1 MWSAIAP
8 RFVFLAYI
16 PHGHCY
22 LWESSL
28 VGLHV
33 ISDSLITLS
42 YYSIPLILIYFSR
55 QREDLSFRGILW
67 LFSAFI
73 LACGTC
79 HLLEIWTLWRPSY
92 WLSGS
97 IKAITSVIS
106 LFTALTLISFIPKA
120 LAFRSPQE
128 LEALNSELHREIEK
142 RQRVETRLHYILQG
156 TGAVTGQ
163 EFFTALVEH
172 LAKTLQVRQV
182 CIAAQTDETSE
193 SLTTLALW
201 QDGSLQPN
209 LTYPIKGSPC
219 ERVMRQGQPQWF
231 PRDVQEEFPE
241 ATAMEAIEAFSYL
254 GSPLCDRQQN
264 VIGVLCIHHDAELDD
279 HDTTLAI
286 INIFAMRA
294 AAELL
299 RQRAEQARLQAYDSL
314 EESVCRATQRL
325 RERTNELIDANIS
338 LEKEIQ
344 DRIAAEAAL
353 RESEERWQL
362 AIQGSNEGIW
372 DWDIKG
378 DRIFYS
384 TSWKNILGYSD
395 EEIPNDTDV
404 FLQLVHPDEKESV
417 KQALLDHLNHKS
429 RIYSQEFRM
438 RCKQG
443 TYKWVLARGQA
454 LWDENGKPVRM
465 AGSHTNIHDRKRA
478 EAALREGAAREQAL
492 AHAIARMRQT
502 LDLEDIFSA
511 TTDEL
516 RDVLNCDRVLVYR
529 FFPDWS
535 GTYVAE
541 SVTSP
546 WEPLIQT
553 ANQNPNLTRVA
564 VQRLDCSASE
574 LESTDNLVQD
584 TYLQEHYGHPYR
596 DGKTYRAVS
605 DIYKADFDDC
615 YLGLLQQLQARAYI
629 IVPIFCGKQLWGLL
643 AIYENGKP
651 RHWAQGDIKIA
662 LQISNQLGVAVQQAE
677 LLARTRQQALEL
689 KQAKE
694 VADMANR
701 AKSEFL
707 ANMSHELRTPL
718 NAILGFSQLLQ
729 RPGLSKTEQEQ
740 YLKTILSSGEH
751 LLGLVNEVLDMS
763 KIEAARVTLSCQD
776 LDFYQL
782 LDSLYRLL
790 KLKAERQN
798 LDLFF
803 NLADD
808 VPRYLK
814 VDGQKL
820 KQVLLNLLGN
830 ALKFTERGQVSL
842 TVTADP
848 MEALNPKLPDPGRS
862 HLSFAVEDTGS
873 GIESEQIELLFQP
886 FTQTNSGLQ
895 SRGGTGL
902 GLSISQQF
910 VRLMGGEIQVKSAV
924 GVGSC
929 FSFEIAAE
937 LGCAAAAQQPSQLP
951 GRVKCLRPGQRDYRI
966 LVAEDE
972 PTNQLLLVEF
982 LKSIGF
988 KVRAAN
994 NGQEAVE
1001 IARQWQPDLI
1011 WMDMRMP
1018 ELNGYEATPQ
1028 IKALPN
1034 CQDTIIIALTA
1045 SAFEEER
1052 SAILASGCDD
1062 FIRKP
1067 FREVEILTKI
1077 QRYLGVEYEY
1087 EDDIEMSSES
1097 DQFSLFGIQDPQLGF
1112 VNPGRGSTQP
1122 SSEQMQHW
1130 LTQLPEAIVQQLH
1143 QAALQGSDD
1152 QILDLLAGVQEVEID
1167 RDCYQLLKT
1176 WAQDFRFDRILD
1188 VTQCSQERSSTPK
1201 SCKDRM

>member
-1 MWSAIAP
+1 MSCQVESCMWSAIAP
-8 RFVFLAYI
+8 WFVFLAYI

-33 ISDSLITLS
+33 ISDSLIGLS
-42 YYSIPLILIYFSR
+42 YYSIPFLLIHFSR
-55 QREDLSFRGILW
+55 QRGDLPFRGILW
-67 LFSAFI
+67 LFCAFI
-73 LACGTC
+73 LACGTG
-79 HLLEIWTLWRPSY
+79 HLFEIWTLWHPSY

-97 IKAITSVIS
+97 IKALTALIS
-106 LFTALTLISFIPKA
+106 LYTAFSLISFIPQA

-128 LEALNSELHREIEK
+128 LEALNCELEQEI
-142 RQRVETRLHYILQG
+142 RQRQKVEGHLKHILQS

-163 EFFTALVEH
+163 EFFTALVKN
-172 LAKTLQVRQV
+172 LAETLEVRRV
-182 CIAAQTDETSE
+182 WLAQQTPEAPE

-201 QDGSLQPN
+201 EDGSLQE
-209 LTYPIKGSPC
+209 TFSYPISGGPC
-219 ERVMRQGQPQWF
+219 EPVMRQGKPLAITKNLQEQF
-231 PRDVQEEFPE
+231 PD
-241 ATAMEAIEAFSYL
+241 AIAMEGFEPCCYL
-254 GSPLCDRQQN
+254 GSPLLNRQQQA
-264 VIGVLCIHHDAELDD
+264 IGIFCIHHDTELEDLE
-279 HDTTLAI
+279 TTLAI
-286 INIFAMRA
+286 VSIFAMRA

-299 RQRAEQARLQAYDSL
+299 RQQAEEARVQAYDSL
-314 EESVCRATQRL
+314 EESVYRATERL

-384 TSWKNILGYSD
+384 RSWKNILGYS
-395 EEIPNDTDV
+395 ENEIPNETDV
-404 FLQLVHPDEKESV
+404 FLELLHPDDKETV

-438 RCKQG
+438 RSKQG
-443 TYKWVLARGQA
+443 TYKWILARGQA
-454 LWDENGKPVRM
+454 LWNEEGEPVRM

-478 EAALREGAAREQAL
+478 EAALREGAARERAL
-492 AHAIARMRQT
+492 ARAIARMRQT

-541 SVTSP
+541 SVTAP
-546 WEPLIQT
+546 WDPLIES
-553 ANQNPNLTRVA
+553 ANQNPSLTRVA
-564 VQRLDCSASE
+564 TKRLNCSASE

-584 TYLQEHYGHPYR
+584 TYLQENSGHPYR
-596 DGKTYRAVS
+596 DAKTYRAVS
-605 DIYKADFDDC
+605 DIYDSGFDAC
-615 YLGLLQQLQARAYI
+615 YISLLEQLQARAYI
-629 IVPIFCGKQLWGLL
+629 IVPIFCGKHLWGLL
-643 AIYENGKP
+643 AVYENGKP
-651 RHWAQGDIKIA
+651 RDWMAGEIKIA

-694 VADMANR
+694 AADMANR

-729 RPGLSKTEQEQ
+729 RPGLSITEQEQ

-751 LLGLVNEVLDMS
+751 LLGLVNEVLEMS
-763 KIEAARVTLSCQD
+763 KIEAARVTLTCQD
-776 LDFYQL
+776 ADFYQL
-782 LDSLYRLL
+782 LEDIYRLL

-798 LDLFF
+798 LELFF
-803 NLADD
+803 DIAND

-814 VDGQKL
+814 IDDRKL
-820 KQVLLNLLGN
+820 KQVLLNILGN
-830 ALKFTERGQVSL
+830 ALKFTEQGQVCL
-842 TVTADP
+842 TVTAKP
-848 MEALNPKLPDPGRS
+848 LELITRKRPELTRS
-862 HLSFAVEDTGS
+862 HLSFAVEDTGA
-873 GIESEQIELLFQP
+873 GIEAEELELLFQP

-910 VRLMGGEIQVKSAV
+910 VRLMGGEIAVNSTV
-924 GVGSC
+924 GVGSR
-929 FSFEIAAE
+929 FSFEIPVE
-937 LGCAAAAQQPSQLP
+937 LGSANAIQQQSQLP
-951 GRVKCLRPGQRDYRI
+951 GRVKCLAPGQRDYRI
-966 LVAEDE
+966 LIAEDE
-972 PTNQLLLVEF
+972 PTNQLLLMEF

-994 NGQEAVE
+994 NGREAVE
-1001 IARQWQPDLI
+1001 IAPQWQPDLI

-1028 IKALPN
+1028 IKALSSCPILR
-1034 CQDTIIIALTA
+1034 TVFWALL
-1045 SAFEEER
+1045 S
-1052 SAILASGCDD
+1052 
-1062 FIRKP
+1062 
-1067 FREVEILTKI
+1067 
-1077 QRYLGVEYEY
+1077 
-1087 EDDIEMSSES
+1087 
-1097 DQFSLFGIQDPQLGF
+1097 
-1112 VNPGRGSTQP
+1112 
-1122 SSEQMQHW
+1122 
-1130 LTQLPEAIVQQLH
+1130 
-1143 QAALQGSDD
+1143 
-1152 QILDLLAGVQEVEID
+1152 
-1167 RDCYQLLKT
+1167 
-1176 WAQDFRFDRILD
+1176 
-1188 VTQCSQERSSTPK
+1188 
-1201 SCKDRM
+1201 

>member
-1 MWSAIAP
+1 M
-8 RFVFLAYI
+8 FLAYI

-28 VGLHV
+28 VRLHV
-33 ISDSLITLS
+33 ISDSLIALS

-55 QREDLSFRGILW
+55 QREDLPFRGILW
-67 LFSAFI
+67 LFCAFI
-73 LACGTC
+73 LACGTS
-79 HLLEIWTLWRPSY
+79 HLLEIWTLWHPSY

-97 IKAITSVIS
+97 LKAITALIS
-106 LFTALTLISFIPKA
+106 LYTALSLISFVPKA

-128 LEALNSELHREIEK
+128 LEALNSELEQEIEQ
-142 RQRVETRLHYILQG
+142 RQRVEAQLNYILQG

-163 EFFTALVEH
+163 DFFTALVEH
-172 LAKTLQVRQV
+172 LAKTLKVRQV
-182 CIAAQTDETSE
+182 CLAQQTAEAPD
-193 SLTTLALW
+193 SLTTLAIW
-201 QDGSLQPN
+201 QNDSLREN
-209 LTYPIKGSPC
+209 ITYAISGSPC
-219 ERVMRQGQPQWF
+219 EPVMRQGEPLCVLK
-231 PRDVQEEFPE
+231 DVQEQFPE
-241 ATAMEAIEAFSYL
+241 ATAMKAIEAACYL
-254 GSPLCDRQQN
+254 GCPLLDRKQN
-264 VIGVLCIHHDAELDD
+264 VLGVLCIHHDTELDD
-279 HDTTLAI
+279 PQTVLAI

-299 RQRAEQARLQAYDSL
+299 RQQAEQARLQAYDSL

-372 DWDIKG
+372 DWDLKG

-384 TSWKNILGYSD
+384 TGWKNILGYRD
-395 EEIPNDTDV
+395 DEIPNDPDI
-404 FLQLVHPDEKESV
+404 FLQLVHPDDKETV
-417 KQALLDHLNHKS
+417 KQALLDHLNCKS

-454 LWDENGKPVRM
+454 LWDETGEPVRM

-478 EAALREGAAREQAL
+478 EAALREGAARERAL
-492 AHAIARMRQT
+492 ARAIARMRQT

-516 RDVLNCDRVLVYR
+516 RDVLKCDRVLVYR

-553 ANQNPNLTRVA
+553 ANQDPNLTRVA
-564 VQRLDCSASE
+564 TKRLDCSASE

-584 TYLQEHYGHPYR
+584 TYLQENYGYPYR
-596 DGKTYRAVS
+596 DRKTHRAVS
-605 DIYKADFDDC
+605 DIYEAGFDDC
-615 YLGLLQQLQARAYI
+615 YLGLLEQLQARAYI
-629 IVPIFCGKQLWGLL
+629 IVPIFCGKHLWGLL
-643 AIYENGKP
+643 AIYENGQP
-651 RHWAQGDIKIA
+651 RHWTQGDIKIA

-677 LLARTRQQALEL
+677 LLARTREQALEL

-694 VADMANR
+694 AADMANR

-729 RPGLSKTEQEQ
+729 RPGLSATEQEQ

-751 LLGLVNEVLDMS
+751 LLGLVNEVLEMS
-763 KIEAARVTLSCQD
+763 KIEAARVTLTYQD
-776 LDFYQL
+776 VDFYQL

-803 NLADD
+803 NIAND

-814 VDGQKL
+814 IDERKL

-830 ALKFTERGQVSL
+830 ALKFTEQGQVTL
-842 TVTADP
+842 TVMAKSLEFITP
-848 MEALNPKLPDPGRS
+848 RVPESTRS
-862 HLSFAVEDTGS
+862 HLSFAIEDTGP
-873 GIESEQIELLFQP
+873 GIDADEIELLFQP

-910 VRLMGGEIQVKSAV
+910 VRLMGGEIQVKSTI
-924 GVGSC
+924 GMGSC
-929 FSFEIAAE
+929 FSFEIPVE
-937 LGCAAAAQQPSQLP
+937 LGSASAIQQQSQLP
-951 GRVKCLRPGQRDYRI
+951 GRVKGLTPGQRDYRI
-966 LVAEDE
+966 LVVEDE

-988 KVRAAN
+988 KVRAAS
-994 NGQEAVE
+994 NGREALE
-1001 IARQWQPDLI
+1001 IAPQWQPDLI

-1028 IKALPN
+1028 IKALPS

-1077 QRYLGVEYEY
+1077 QQYLEVDYEY
-1087 EDDIEMSSES
+1087 EGDIQMPTELEAC
-1097 DQFSLFGIQDPQLGF
+1097 SLLGIQDPQLDF
-1112 VNPGRGSTQP
+1112 VNPGRQSTQP
-1122 SSEQMQHW
+1122 SVEQVQHW
-1130 LTQLPEAIVQQLH
+1130 ISQLPQALVNQLH

-1152 QILDLLAGVQEVEID
+1152 QILDLLATIEEVREEAD
-1167 RDCYQLLKT
+1167 LDGDCRQLLKT

-1188 VTQCSQERSSTPK
+1188 MTQYSQER
-1201 SCKDRM
+1201 